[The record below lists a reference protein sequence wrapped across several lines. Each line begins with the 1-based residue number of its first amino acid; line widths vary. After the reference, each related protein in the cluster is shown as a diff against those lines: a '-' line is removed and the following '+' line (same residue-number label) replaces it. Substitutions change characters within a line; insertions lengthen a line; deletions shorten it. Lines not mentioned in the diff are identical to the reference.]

1 MTSGKTIFD
10 SALESGEPSKRE
22 GVSPEPTSR
31 VDLFNALDE
40 ALKGGDSD
48 GNRVLSRSEF
58 DNFRK
63 AKGSDSDAKVTA
75 FVDKHFGALSVL
87 SKDNLGTDDGISAK
101 DIEQLPSTNP
111 ARAKESFVRRYHDVG
126 TGTGGVVGTF
136 AGTMAQ
142 VAEIAAGGLMTTT
155 FVSTHAAGAI
165 ALPYIVPEA
174 GLSAQAAIV
183 GTGAF
188 WGPVYGNMG
197 GRYVGGMAADA
208 YANWQFSR
216 SYETKLKSLFKDLS
230 YKG

>member
-10 SALESGEPSKRE
+10 SALESGEPRQRE
-22 GVSPEPTSR
+22 GVSAEPTSR
-31 VDLFNALDE
+31 VDLFDALDE

-63 AKGSDSDAKVTA
+63 GKGSDSDAKITA

-87 SKDNLGTDDGISAK
+87 SKDNLGTDEGISSK
-101 DIEQLPSTNP
+101 DIDQLAKTDLHK
-111 ARAKESFVRRYHDVG
+111 AKENFVQRYHDVG
-126 TGTGGVVGTF
+126 RGAGGVVGTF

-142 VAEIAAGGLMTTT
+142 VAEIAAGGLMTTS
-155 FVSTHAAGAI
+155 FVSAHVAGSL

-174 GLSAQAAIV
+174 GLSEQAVIV

-188 WGPVYGNMG
+188 WGPIYGNMG
-197 GRYVGGMAADA
+197 GRYVGGIAADV
-208 YANWQFSR
+208 YSSWQFR
-216 SYETKLKSLFKDLS
+216 RNHEPGLKSLFKELS
-230 YKG
+230 YRG